1 MIWQVIKEA
10 WISLSSHKL
19 RTFLTTLG
27 IIIGVMAVVLMVAAG
42 QAVSLA
48 INKNFAS
55 MGGQLVILHP
65 NFGMTTKG
73 TREQRPNIT
82 SQDVDAVRKL
92 KGIEAAAPITDT
104 NALVVYGANNWS
116 TQIRGTTDDIL
127 IVNSWEIEKGEPFT
141 DKDIKA
147 GSPYVL
153 IGATVAN
160 ELFGLTNPVGKTIRI
175 KNVPVKVVGVLKAKG
190 QDLTGNDQDDIIFMP
205 YTTFRQR
212 ISGSKMPNR
221 VRFGFI
227 KISDDE
233 NMDTAINRIKMLM
246 RSRHNIKEGDDD
258 DFEIMNMT
266 AMVEMIKNVGFILS
280 LLLAAI
286 ASISLVVGSIG
297 IMNMML
303 VSVTERTREIGIR
316 KALGAANRWIML
328 QFLTESVFISCL
340 GSITGLVGGLVIS
353 QIAGN
358 ILGYEVPISVWTL
371 VTAATVAIAV
381 GILSGIIPAYKAMK
395 LDPIEALRYQ

>member
-1 MIWQVIKEA
+1 MIWQVMKEA

-42 QAVSLA
+42 QTVTLA

-65 NFGMTTKG
+65 NFSMTTKG
-73 TREQRPNIT
+73 LREQRPSIT
-82 SQDVDAVRKL
+82 AQDVAAVKNL
-92 KGIEAAAPITDT
+92 KGIEAAAPIVDT
-104 NALVVYGANNWS
+104 SAQVVYGANNWS
-116 TQIRGTTDDIL
+116 TTVRGTTGDIL
-127 IVNSWEIEKGEPFT
+127 TVNAWEIEKGEPFT
-141 DKDIKA
+141 DKDIKSA
-147 GSPYVL
+147 APYVL

-160 ELFGLTNPVGKTIRI
+160 ELFGFSNPIGKTIRI
-175 KNVPVKVVGVLKAKG
+175 KNIPVKVVGVLKAKG
-190 QDLTGNDQDDIIFMP
+190 QDLTGNDQDDLIFMP

-212 ISGSKMPNR
+212 ISGSRIPDR

-227 KISDDE
+227 KIHDEE
-233 NMDTAINRIKMLM
+233 NMDTAINRISMLM
-246 RSRHNIKEGDDD
+246 RSRHNIKEGNED
-258 DFEIMNMT
+258 DFEIRNMT
-266 AMVEMIKNVGFILS
+266 AMVEMIKNVGFVLS

-328 QFLTESVFISCL
+328 QFLTESVFISFM
-340 GSITGLVGGLVIS
+340 GSFIGLVLGLIIS
-353 QIAGN
+353 QIAGDFW
-358 ILGYEVPISVWTL
+358 GYEVPISVWTL
-371 VTAATVAIAV
+371 MTAAAVAIVV
-381 GILSGIIPAYKAMK
+381 GIMSGIIPAYKAMK